1 MDTSISLHFSL
12 SVLSASCLPCAL
24 LFLYARGYLRPCS
37 IQPILISRFLLNL
50 RQVDAHKGPAE
61 AASLSSFSVPN
72 FRIPTIHTFVGNMG
86 EPLEYE
92 APNSD
97 ERSRTT
103 ERTLGAEE
111 LPELC
116 SNNDIREVSQPFFL
130 CTNFY
135 TFIHNLRFTS
145 SLTKALL
152 RHTLSRCDIPWL
164 SR

>member
-12 SVLSASCLPCAL
+12 SVLSASCLPCAS
-24 LFLYARGYLRPCS
+24 LFLYARGYLRLCS

-92 APNSD
+92 APNS
-97 ERSRTT
+97 EEISHATG
-103 ERTLGAEE
+103 ETLEAGE

-116 SNNDIREVSQPFFL
+116 SNNDISEVSDHFMHKYL
-130 CTNFY
+130 YIDT
-135 TFIHNLRFTS
+135 
-145 SLTKALL
+145 
-152 RHTLSRCDIPWL
+152 
-164 SR
+164 